1 MEFDVTSISAIVAVI
16 GMLVGV
22 ALAVLEL
29 RNLVK
34 QRQTDVVWRM
44 FQTWNRG
51 EFVETLPKAWNM
63 ALSDFEEFTRKYGDL
78 SSENNPAAKPI
89 TMIAT
94 FFEEVGF
101 LVSKKLVSLDHVYQ
115 LLPVT
120 QWWEKLKPIVEGIRK
135 QWNMPEAYCWFEY
148 LYNEFK
154 KREERGV
161 KHG

>member
-1 MEFDVTSISAIVAVI
+1 MLDIPSISAIVAA
-16 GMLVGV
+16 VGV
-22 ALAVLEL
+22 LIGVVLTVLEL
-29 RNLVK
+29 RNLVE
-34 QRQTDVVWRM
+34 QRQVDVLWRI
-44 FQTWNRG
+44 FQTVNSG
-51 EFVETLPKAWNM
+51 EFLDAMPKAWSM

-94 FFEEVGF
+94 FFEQVGF

-120 QWWEKLKPIVEGIRK
+120 QWWEKLKPIVEGMRK
-135 QWNMPEAYCWFEY
+135 QWNMPEAYSWFEY

-154 KREERGV
+154 KRE
-161 KHG
+161 

>member
-1 MEFDVTSISAIVAVI
+1 MLDIPSISAIVAAAGV
-16 GMLVGV
+16 LVGV
-22 ALAVLEL
+22 VIAVVEL

-44 FQTWNRG
+44 FQVWNSG
-51 EFVETLPKAWNM
+51 EFLDVLPKAWNM
-63 ALSDFEEFTRKYGDL
+63 ALSDFGEFTRKYGDL

-89 TMIAT
+89 TIIAT

-101 LVSKKLVSLDHVYQ
+101 LVSKKLISLDHVYQ

-120 QWWEKLKPIVEGIRK
+120 QWWEKLKPIVEGMRK